1 MSGGSLEYASSKVN
15 NIINK
20 LGEVMDEIEK
30 KHSPEYAALD
40 KLLQNLEYCSRGL
53 LDAELWLSADT
64 DSKDLLKWAN
74 EVRNG

>member
-1 MSGGSLEYASSKVN
+1 
-15 NIINK
+15 
-20 LGEVMDEIEK
+20 MDEIEK

-64 DSKDLLKWAN
+64 DSKDLLKWTN